1 MLSAVYQL
9 SGDYDKKNF
18 EKDSGNRL
26 YWRANRHRMTAEQI
40 RDSLLFVSGALDSKM
55 GGPSTPLTP
64 EFNRR
69 TVYGKISRYKLD
81 EYLQLFDLPSP
92 NLSAEKRFTT
102 SVPLQ
107 RLFFMNSDFMQQ
119 QGELL
124 ARKIAN
130 EPDNTARIQKA
141 YRLIFGRAATAAEV
155 KAGLTFIAT
164 EPLKDYE
171 ERKAEEAKKEKEK
184 DGKDA
189 KDGKASMDADAAKAD
204 GPEKVGDGMMAGVI
218 PGAGKKA
225 DQAKLLPV
233 TPWGRYVKVLLSSS
247 EFVFVN

>member
-1 MLSAVYQL
+1 
-9 SGDYDKKNF
+9 
-18 EKDSGNRL
+18 
-26 YWRANRHRMTAEQI
+26 
-40 RDSLLFVSGALDSKM
+40 LFVSGALDMKM

-119 QGELL
+119 QGELM
-124 ARKIAN
+124 ARQIAN
-130 EPDNTARIQKA
+130 EADNTARVQKA
-141 YRLIFGRAATAAEV
+141 YRLIFGRAATDAEV
-155 KAGLTFIAT
+155 RAGLAFITT

-171 ERKAEEAKKEKEK
+171 ERKAEAAKAEKEK
-184 DGKDA
+184 AAKDA
-189 KDGKASMDADAAKAD
+189 SPSKAPPSDGEKAE
-204 GPEKVGDGMMAGVI
+204 GPEQIGEGMMAGVI
-218 PGAGKKA
+218 PGAARKG
-225 DQAKLLPV
+225 DQQKLLPV
-233 TPWGRYVKVLLSSS
+233 TPWGRYLKVLLSSS
-247 EFVFVN
+247 EFIFVN